1 MAWTTPK
8 TYSGSEVLNA
18 AADLNVYERDNIKYL
33 AEPETCSA
41 SGTYENLPHATWTS
55 ISLSTEHWDT
65 DAMHDLV
72 SSPEKITIKTAG
84 VYLCTAYFRVS
95 TTNTSVVTA
104 GNATQSALLQIYD
117 ASATSTHNQNQSF
130 FISGAYGSTRTGS
143 VTVMSIREFEVNDTL
158 LCGAYHLY
166 GASEPDWEVT
176 LTVARLRGPT

>member
-8 TYSGSEVLNA
+8 TFSSSEVLDA

-41 SGTYENLPHATWTS
+41 SGTSANVPHATWTS

-65 DAMHDLV
+65 DGIHSLV
-72 SSPEKITIKTAG
+72 SNTEKFTIQSAG
-84 VYLCTAYFRVS
+84 IYLATAYFTVS
-95 TTNTSVVTA
+95 TTNTSVVDA
-104 GNATQSALLQIYD
+104 GNATQRALLQIYD
-117 ASATSTHNQNQSF
+117 NSATTTHNTYQDF
-130 FISGAYGSTRTGS
+130 FVSGGYGSTRTGS
-143 VTVMSIREFEVNDTL
+143 TTVHSIREFGANDTI